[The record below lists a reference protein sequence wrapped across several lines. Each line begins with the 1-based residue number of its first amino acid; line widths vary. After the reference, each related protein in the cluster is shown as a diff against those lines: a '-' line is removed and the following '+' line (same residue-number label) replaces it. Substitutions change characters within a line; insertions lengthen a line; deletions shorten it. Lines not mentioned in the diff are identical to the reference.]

1 MAKKPKYYAVKK
13 GRQIGVF
20 LTWEECKEQ
29 VDHYKEPLYKSFNT
43 VEEAESYIGGGY
55 KYQGAKHPKQKP

>member
-1 MAKKPKYYAVKK
+1 M
-13 GRQIGVF
+13 
-20 LTWEECKEQ
+20 
-29 VDHYKEPLYKSFNT
+29 DHYKEPLYKSFNT